1 MDALFKIIFI
11 AIVTGVTTS
20 ILASL
25 VHKMN
30 WHKRI
35 KKCKCEWLKVF
46 ITNLYQFNYL
56 PFNVISLLREIGFNL
71 ACANILFLFVI
82 NEYDYSNYGLIFG
95 GAIMISIIRAL
106 IFMFFYSKF
115 YDEKILNEI

>member
-1 MDALFKIIFI
+1 MDALFKVIFI
-11 AIVTGVTTS
+11 AVVTGVTTS

-25 VHKMN
+25 IHKMN

-35 KKCKCEWLKVF
+35 RKCKCEWLRVF

-56 PFNVISLLREIGFNL
+56 PFNIISLLREIGFNL
-71 ACANILFLFVI
+71 ACANFLFLFFI
-82 NEYDYSNYGLIFG
+82 CEYDYSNYSLIFG
-95 GAIMISIIRAL
+95 GAIIISIIRAL
-106 IFMFFYSKF
+106 VFMFFYSKF